1 MIQSIT
7 VLDPTGERESAM
19 RSRKAPPASLDGLTV
34 GLLDI
39 SKRQGDMFLDRL
51 EALFGER
58 GIEVERFAKPTYA
71 KKAPEGVTA
80 SIAERCDVVVEALA
94 D

>member
-1 MIQSIT
+1 MTESVT
-7 VLDPTGERESAM
+7 LLDPTSERSGAM
-19 RSRKAPPASLDGLTV
+19 RQRHAPPSSLEGLTV

-39 SKRQGDMFLDRL
+39 SKGRGDVFIDRL

-58 GIEVERFAKPTYA
+58 GIKVERFAKPTFA
-71 KKAPEGVTA
+71 KQAPDEVTA
-80 SIAERCDVVVEALA
+80 ALAERCDIVVEALA

>member
-1 MIQSIT
+1 MREPA
-7 VLDPTGERESAM
+7 VLLDPTSERSDAM
-19 RSRKAPPASLDGLTV
+19 RARKTPPPSLEGLTV

-39 SKRQGDMFLDRL
+39 CKGRGDKFLDRL

-58 GIEVERFAKPTYA
+58 GITVERFAKPTFA
-71 KKAPEGVTA
+71 KRAPDELAAV
-80 SIAERCDVVVEALA
+80 IAERCDIVVEALA

>member
-1 MIQSIT
+1 MTQSIT
-7 VLDPTGERESAM
+7 LLDPTAERANSM
-19 RSRKAPPASLDGLTV
+19 RSRTTPPPSLDGLTV

-51 EALFGER
+51 EVLFGER
-58 GIEVERFAKPTYA
+58 GIKVERFSKPTFA
-71 KKAPEGVTA
+71 KKAPEDIT
-80 SIAERCDVVVEALA
+80 SNIAERCDVVVEALA

>member
-1 MIQSIT
+1 MTETTIL
-7 VLDPTGERESAM
+7 LDPTSERSGAL
-19 RSRKAPPASLDGLTV
+19 RARKAPPPSLDGLTV

-39 SKRQGDMFLDRL
+39 SKGRGDKFIDRL

-58 GIEVERFAKPTYA
+58 DIRVERFAKPTFA
-71 KKAPEGVTA
+71 KKAPDA
-80 SIAERCDVVVEALA
+80 LAAAIAERCDVVVEALA